1 MKGIFPRASAPL
13 SEIFAEEPDLPKDP
27 LAGFRPNELL
37 LSAPELTM
45 LRHLGLTA
53 LVTCLGSLA
62 CPAAQKKPTP
72 EQVRWFESKIRPL
85 LADRCIKCHGPN
97 KQKGELR
104 LDSRAALVQGG
115 EQGPAAVP
123 GAPEKSLLITAV
135 QYTRDDLQMPPRKK
149 LSSQQI
155 ADLVRWVKMGAPWPA
170 TGGAATTTRR
180 GDFKIS
186 ARDRAH
192 WAFQPIKRARAPR
205 VRDQAWPANPI
216 DTFVLARLEAKG
228 LRPNP
233 PASKRELIRRLFYD
247 LTGLPPAPR
256 EVETFVADASPY
268 AYQRLVDRLLESPHY
283 GEKWGRHWLDLV
295 RFAETNS
302 YERDGAKPN
311 AWRYRDYV
319 IRSFNQDKPYD
330 QFVREQ
336 LAGDELP
343 GNRADALIATGYYRL
358 GIWDDEPTD
367 REQARYDGLD
377 DIVATT
383 GQVFLGLT
391 FDCARCHDHKIDPI
405 PQQDYCRLLSF
416 FHNINHYSNGGPGD
430 QKPIG
435 AGNERALSVT
445 EAGNHAPDTF
455 VLIRGSA
462 HARGARVK
470 PAFPVILGG
479 AKPVIPSPGPQG
491 RTTGRRLALA
501 NWIVSPDNRLAAR
514 VMANRLWQYHFG
526 RGIVRSPNDFGL
538 QGDRPTHPELFD
550 WLAGELVTRGWRL
563 KALHRMILLS
573 SAYRVSSR
581 TNPEALAADPA
592 NDLFWRFDR
601 HRLTAEE
608 IRDSILAAGGS
619 LNSKMYGPG
628 VFPGIPG
635 EVLAGQSMPGNGW
648 GKSPPAEQNRRSVYI
663 HVKRSLLTP
672 LLERFDV
679 AETDRST
686 PVRFTTTQPT
696 QALLMLNSDFMSR
709 QAAVLARRIR
719 QEVGS
724 AVDQQVR
731 RALHLAMSRTPNRA
745 EVARGIGLIEKLQ
758 KEDGASADMALRYF
772 CLVVLNLNEF
782 VYLD

>member
-1 MKGIFPRASAPL
+1 MA
-13 SEIFAEEPDLPKDP
+13 
-27 LAGFRPNELL
+27 L
-37 LSAPELTM
+37 LS
-45 LRHLGLTA
+45 
-53 LVTCLGSLA
+53 CLGARS
-62 CPAAQKKPTP
+62 CPAAEKKPTP
-72 EQVRWFESKIRPL
+72 EQVRWFENKIRPL
-85 LADRCIKCHGPN
+85 LANRCVKCHGPT

-104 LDSRAALVQGG
+104 LDSRVALLEGG
-115 EQGPAAVP
+115 DQGPAAVP

-135 QYTRDDLQMPPRKK
+135 QYTRDDLQMPPSKK
-149 LSSQQI
+149 LSGHQI
-155 ADLVRWVKMGAPWPA
+155 ADLVRWVKMGAPWPE
-170 TGGAATTTRR
+170 TGGAASTTRR

-192 WAFQPIKRARAPR
+192 WSFQPVKRPTPPA
-205 VRDQAWPANPI
+205 VRDRHWPANPI
-216 DTFVLARLEAKG
+216 DAFILARLEAKG
-228 LRPNP
+228 LKPNP
-233 PASKRELIRRLFYD
+233 PASKRELIRRVYYD

-256 EVETFVADASPY
+256 EVEAFVADSSPR
-268 AYQRLVDRLLESPHY
+268 AYERLVERLLQSPQY

-302 YERDGAKPN
+302 YERDGPKPN

-319 IRSFNQDKPYD
+319 VRSFNQDKPYD

-367 REQARYDGLD
+367 AQQARYDGLD

-405 PQQDYCRLLSF
+405 PQKDYYRLLSF

-435 AGNERALSVT
+435 VGAERALCVT
-445 EAGNHAPDTF
+445 EAGSRAPDTY

-462 HARGARVK
+462 HARGARVE

-479 AKPVIPSPGPQG
+479 DKPTIPTRPAQA

-501 NWIVSPDNRLAAR
+501 NWIVSPNNRLTAR
-514 VMANRLWQYHFG
+514 VMANRVWQYHFG

-538 QGDRPTHPELFD
+538 QGDRPTHPELLD
-550 WLAGELVTRGWRL
+550 WLAGEMVARGWRL

-573 SAYRVSSR
+573 SAYRMSSQ
-581 TNPEALAADPA
+581 TNAQALAADPV

-601 HRLTAEE
+601 RRLTAEE
-608 IRDSILAAGGS
+608 LRDSILAVSGS
-619 LNSKMYGPG
+619 LYPKMYGPG
-628 VFPGIPG
+628 VFPEIPR

-648 GKSPPAEQNRRSVYI
+648 GKSPWAEQHRRSVYI

-686 PVRFTTTQPT
+686 PVRFATTQPT
-696 QALLMLNSDFMSR
+696 QALLMLNSDFMNR
-709 QAAVLARRIR
+709 QAAVLARRLQR
-719 QEVGS
+719 EAGNE
-724 AVDQQVR
+724 VDQQVGR
-731 RALHLAMSRTPNRA
+731 VFYLAAGRPASPA
-745 EVARGIGLIEKLQ
+745 EVRRGVRLIEKLQ
-758 KEDGASADMALRYF
+758 KEDGASAEDARRYS
-772 CLVVLNLNEF
+772 CLVMLNLNEF